1 MRSDVMSGDPD
12 AGVLATRLAGLGVGG
27 GGVYRVAHKQ
37 SELAARVDRL
47 EEDRRDSE
55 RKMEVGRT
63 RLEEVRQ
70 TVTRLDTKVDTIIK
84 IVTEK

>member
-1 MRSDVMSGDPD
+1 MSGDPE
-12 AGVLATRLAGLGVGG
+12 AGLLATLLAVLGVGG
-27 GGVYRVAHKQ
+27 GGVYHRVAHKQ

-47 EEDRRDSE
+47 DEDRRDSE

>member
-1 MRSDVMSGDPD
+1 MSGAPE
-12 AGVLATRLAGLGVGG
+12 AGLLATLLAVLGVGG
-27 GGVYRVAHKQ
+27 GGGIYRVAHKQ

-47 EEDRRDSE
+47 DEDRRDSE

-70 TVTRLDTKVDTIIK
+70 TVTRLDTKVDTIIQ